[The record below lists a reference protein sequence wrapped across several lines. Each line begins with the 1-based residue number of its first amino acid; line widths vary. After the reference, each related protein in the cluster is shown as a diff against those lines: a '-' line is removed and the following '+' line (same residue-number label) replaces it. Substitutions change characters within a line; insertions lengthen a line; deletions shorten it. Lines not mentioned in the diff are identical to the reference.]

1 MRPIIVSPYRI
12 SNITGVRLEKPVQQ
26 HSVMAGL
33 VPAIH
38 VLFQFAKAWMPGT
51 RPGMTQKAA

>member
-26 HSVMAGL
+26 LSVMAGL

-38 VLFQFAKAWMPGT
+38 VLCLLQKTWITGT
-51 RPGMTQKAA
+51 RRFAPAR